1 MPDPDDCYS
10 TFDNDVAVPDEV
22 TLTGFGIPF
31 CPPGQHYD
39 PLQRVCVIDSG
50 SPATTVNGIILPSLL
65 HDSYSLDTIDYAV
78 HSDHKAN
85 GSFREYFEPINH
97 DLNSVLIGGYFKVDG
112 PDDEEF
118 SAKLG
123 GGIHSSA
130 EGGKAGRCY
139 EINITLDGSSLVVY
153 KEDPHAVYNETG
165 IVNTLNLGARQG
177 HYTGLIFMKSN
188 IWWIGDPCVRLKAWV
203 DIAGMNDSGTFTPT
217 RQLWVQV
224 LDCIDNGYWY
234 DKPWLTCKIPGN
246 SRAIIRVDQQ
256 HESSYGRKFCFCG
269 RIIGGPG
276 SYE

>member
-10 TFDNDVAVPDEV
+10 TFDNEVAVPDAVE
-22 TLTGFGIPF
+22 LSGFGIPF

-39 PLQRVCVIDSG
+39 PLQRVCVLDSG
-50 SPATTVNGIILPSLL
+50 SAGTTLNGIILPSLP
-65 HDSYSLDTIDYAV
+65 HDSYSLAQIDYMMQ
-78 HSDHKAN
+78 SDHKAN
-85 GSFREYFEPINH
+85 GSFREFFEPMDR
-97 DLNSVLIGGYFKVDG
+97 DLNSVLMGGYFKVDG

-123 GGIHSSA
+123 GGRHSSG

-139 EINITLDGSSLVVY
+139 EINITLDGNNLVVY
-153 KEDPHAVYNETG
+153 KEDPHADYHETG
-165 IVNTLNLGARQG
+165 IRNKLNLGARQG
-177 HYTGLIFMKSN
+177 HYTGLMFMKSN

-203 DIAGMNDSGTFTPT
+203 DIGAMNDFGTFTPT

-224 LDCIDNGYWY
+224 LDAIDTGHWY
-234 DKPWLTCKIPGN
+234 GRPWLTCAIPGN

-256 HESSYGRKFCFCG
+256 EESSYDCQFCFCA

-276 SYE
+276 SFE